1 MELKQ
6 HQQESEELLRTIITM
21 AWENI
26 DFKKDLIENPREAI
40 IKATGVNI
48 KLPEGKILIVEDQTD
63 ENTVFLNIPVEPNMG
78 DMELSED
85 QLEAIAGGSRI
96 TLTTKHL
103 HGLPSFLIK
112 DS

>member
-1 MELKQ
+1 MELKK
-6 HQQESEELLRTIITM
+6 QEQKSEELFHTIVTK
-21 AWENI
+21 AWENE
-26 DFKKDLIENPREAI
+26 DFKQELIANPKEAI
-40 IKATGVNI
+40 IKATGSSV
-48 KLPEGKILIVEDQTD
+48 KLPEGKTLIVEDQTD
-63 ENTVFLNIPVEPNMG
+63 ENTLFLNIPVEPNIE
-78 DMELSED
+78 DMELSEG